1 MAKYFLRFIKPFSRG
16 PFYSEAMSGC
26 RNEFRILKME
36 RENDILNNAIN
47 KEGFVIIDVRCQG
60 KIFLLLSVIVPKTT
74 LEHFDIFLLVECL
87 SAT

>member
-1 MAKYFLRFIKPFSRG
+1 
-16 PFYSEAMSGC
+16 
-26 RNEFRILKME
+26 ME

-87 SAT
+87 SGTQSNSESLI

>member
-1 MAKYFLRFIKPFSRG
+1 
-16 PFYSEAMSGC
+16 
-26 RNEFRILKME
+26 ME

-60 KIFLLLSVIVPKTT
+60 KIFSFLSVIVPKTS

-87 SAT
+87 SGT